1 MTTPLEKVTQDWT
14 DDQVI
19 SFANDTTDLE
29 ATTRQEAL
37 DNIQQQVDQQ
47 QEDEE

>member
-1 MTTPLEKVTQDWT
+1 MTTPLDDITQDWT
-14 DDQVI
+14 DRQIID
-19 SFANDTTDLE
+19 FANDTTDLE